1 MRILAKGKIKR
12 QEREREA
19 ELQESAEQRADKLL
33 KEAKPILR
41 KDRQTDSDVSFKEV
55 RNVMADSI
63 ERLWEE
69 LNMAKDFKSEE
80 HMRMNAEESAWY
92 MTGSLM
98 HGLHGH
104 GGVVRIREEEA
115 TPRYCK
121 EHRD

>member
-1 MRILAKGKIKR
+1 MKILAKGKIKR

-19 ELQESAEQRADKLL
+19 ELQEHAEQRADKLL
-33 KEAKPILR
+33 KDAKPVLR

-69 LNMAKDFKSEE
+69 LHMDKNFRGEE
-80 HMRMNAEESAWY
+80 HRRMNAEEAAWY

-104 GGVVRIREEEA
+104 GGVVKIREAEP

-121 EHRD
+121 EHR